1 MSKVTVYIPGF
12 RDVQA
17 TRETVYIQ
25 GVGYLEVDTEENE
38 VPVCGEVAI
47 DGTPINVSYK
57 KVYRNKKAARE
68 GYINSYR
75 YYLEKIKWQGREY
88 FLFEVS
94 PFF

>member
-25 GVGYLEVDTEENE
+25 GVGYVKVDSEENE
-38 VPVCGEVAI
+38 VPVCMAI
-47 DGTPINVSYK
+47 AADGTPANVSYK

-68 GYINSYR
+68 GYINSR
-75 YYLEKIKWQGREY
+75 KYYLKKIIWRGYEY
-88 FLFEVS
+88 FLFEIDPYS
-94 PFF
+94 